1 MITKFSIFFG
11 KNLELYFFCRSA
23 RGPKTGKY
31 YVFVDMF
38 VFLFLCRE
46 ERKGDSFNCTVF
58 DLPANCTAKYTSPSA
73 EFWTYVNSIFIGFYS
88 INKGL
93 NIIVLLGSDLYGGSQ
108 TLQTPLQ
115 LLLKQEQDKSCL
127 SNVVGQEIDLTRNR
141 IEIAHSHSHARIQTS
156 VLQARFKQF
165 FCHCYLFLKSC
176 VLIEIMLLLII

>member
-1 MITKFSIFFG
+1 MLS
-11 KNLELYFFCRSA
+11 
-23 RGPKTGKY
+23 
-31 YVFVDMF
+31 VFVDMF
-38 VFLFLCRE
+38 VFLLLCRE

-115 LLLKQEQDKSCL
+115 ALLKQEQDKNCQSK
-127 SNVVGQEIDLTRNR
+127 RNR
-141 IEIAHSHSHARIQTS
+141 SDS
-156 VLQARFKQF
+156 
-165 FCHCYLFLKSC
+165 
-176 VLIEIMLLLII
+176 